1 VLWIPIAIVLL
12 FVLLPQGPST
22 APEQTDSATPDS
34 AVPDSAVPDSATHE
48 AADKNAVVADAFQ
61 FTATYNSISVDLAFT
76 GDDDADSTA
85 KIQFRRS
92 GESVWRD
99 GLDLW
104 RWADETTRGFTGS
117 VLLLEPGTPYEV
129 KVAVNDPDG
138 GNVERLGTAT
148 TRVDG
153 LFPEPEKLVPTHYVD
168 ASTGSDNNDGLN
180 PDSAWGTL
188 ERAVAAANIAQGSMI
203 VRVAPGYYAAPS
215 TTLTGNG
222 QAIAFTAANAAVDTH
237 GDITETAHSV
247 IYGGYVAPQH
257 SGDKDS
263 LGEGGWILTDLPGP
277 GHRQNYSGPVP
288 DPPPHY
294 QVWARDVGS
303 NKVMELSY
311 TPVVGADYA
320 KTKASEPLRIPYW
333 PVDKTEGKT
342 TLDTANGIAETVHTN
357 YSYNAGFWQDGSGN
371 RVYLVLPGG
380 LDPNDGYIW
389 LSSGGKNSGN
399 SISGFTLN
407 GPNLRISGFSFR
419 VLPQGIKLSAA
430 AANAVI
436 DHNLTR
442 NNGVGVY
449 TLTSTPN
456 ATERADF
463 ATIQYNTFSDSN
475 LWSVTERA
483 IPWRW
488 IKTRFITRSGEE
500 YAGLTHYGQEDET
513 GGIKVNKNGSGWVI
527 RYNTFDG
534 PFNGVGGANDNT
546 DRRNYFGFDIHDNK
560 FTHIS
565 DDVLE
570 PEGVSQNWRF
580 WNNTISDVRVVAS
593 TDNSHGPHY
602 VFRNTAWNVGVS
614 GVGDDGN
621 PVNPSKNGAGS
632 FVKYGTKATPSARW
646 FFVHNTF
653 WTNDPMSS
661 GWADSVGTA
670 NKESWWLRNNLIRT
684 PKYSILVR
692 GTTIGGW
699 DEDYNF
705 FASDTG
711 AGVSSGGFRYLNKFY
726 NAAAISGSGSIASYR
741 SFSHM
746 GAHTNLLG
754 GTDYNFIRS
763 ADNRSGLNKIDG
775 LFVSPQTGDLRL
787 APGSAA
793 VDTGIPVPNISDRAG
808 VNYAGQGPD
817 LGARESK

>member
-1 VLWIPIAIVLL
+1 VLWIPIAFLLL
-12 FVLLPQGPST
+12 FSHLPQEPAI
-22 APEQTDSATPDS
+22 APEQIGSAEPDS
-34 AVPDSAVPDSATHE
+34 LVP
-48 AADKNAVVADAFQ
+48 AANESSDKNAIAADTPQ
-61 FTATYNSISVDLAFT
+61 FTTTYNSISVDLAFT

-92 GESVWRD
+92 GESEWRD

-104 RWADETTRGFTGS
+104 RWADKTTRGFTGS
-117 VLLLEPGTPYEV
+117 VLLLQPGTSYEIR
-129 KVAVNDPDG
+129 VAVSDPDG
-138 GNVERLGTAT
+138 GNVEQRGIAT

-153 LFPEPEKLVPTHYVD
+153 LFPEPEKLSPTHYVD
-168 ASTGSDNNDGLN
+168 AVTGSDSNDGLS
-180 PDSAWGTL
+180 PSSAWGTL
-188 ERAVAAANIAQGSMI
+188 ERAVTAANKAQGSMV

-215 TTLTGNG
+215 TTLIGNS
-222 QAIAFTAANAAVDTH
+222 QPIAFTAANLAVDMH
-237 GDITETAHSV
+237 GDITVTAHTV
-247 IYGGYVAPQH
+247 VYGGYVAPQH
-257 SGDKDS
+257 SGDTGS
-263 LGEGGWILTDLPGP
+263 LGEGGWILADLPGP
-277 GHRQNYSGPVP
+277 GYPQNYSGPVP

-294 QVWARDVGS
+294 QVWRRDVGS
-303 NKVMELSY
+303 NNVKELSY
-311 TPVVGADYA
+311 SSIAGNDYA
-320 KTKASEPLRIPYW
+320 KAKVSEPFRVPYW
-333 PVDKTEGKT
+333 PMDKTEGKS
-342 TLDTANGIAETVHTN
+342 TLDTANGFAETVRTN
-357 YSYNAGFWQDGSGN
+357 YSYNAGFWQDGSDN
-371 RVYLVLPGG
+371 QLYLVLPDGIN
-380 LDPNDGYIW
+380 PNDCYIW
-389 LSSGGKNSGN
+389 LSSGGKNSGK

-407 GPNLRISGFSFR
+407 GPHLRVSGFSFR
-419 VLPQGIKLSAA
+419 ALPQGIKLGTAA
-430 AANAVI
+430 TEAMI
-436 DHNLTR
+436 DHNFTR

-449 TLTSTPN
+449 TLTSTPKDP
-456 ATERADF
+456 ERADF
-463 ATIQYNTFSDSN
+463 ATIQYNVFSDTN

-488 IKTRFITRSGEE
+488 IKTRFITRSGVE
-500 YAGLTHYGQEDET
+500 YTGLSHYGREDET
-513 GGIKVNKNGSGWVI
+513 DGIKANKNGFGWVI

-560 FTHIS
+560 FMHIS

-614 GVGDDGN
+614 GVGDDGH
-621 PVNPSKNGAGS
+621 PTNPSKNDAGS

-653 WTNDPMSS
+653 WTNDSMSS

-670 NKESWWLRNNLIRT
+670 NKESWWLRNNLVRS
-684 PKYSILVR
+684 PRYSIMVR

-699 DEDYNF
+699 DEDYDF

-726 NAAAISGSGSIASYR
+726 NAASVSGSGSLASYR
-741 SFSHM
+741 SISHT

-763 ADNRSGLNKIDG
+763 GDDRSGLDKIDG

-793 VDTGIPVPNISDRAG
+793 VDAGTPVPNISDRMG
-808 VNYAGQGPD
+808 KEYLGKGPD
-817 LGARESK
+817 LGAMESK